1 MAEIELNQDQSKA
14 LEELK
19 KFIESDANNMFL
31 LEGAAGTGKTTT
43 LGKFIE
49 WLFDSDTLNNVA
61 MSSPTHKALK
71 VMMEMCP
78 DSIRS
83 RVNFSTLHSLLGLKH
98 QITKDGKEVFVKDKN
113 VMTKFPFFQLVIIDE
128 SSMIADQL
136 FLEMEEQN
144 FRNIKIL
151 FVGDGNQINPVNHVK
166 AIPMMEENRKKYNIG
181 YCRLEKI
188 IRQAES
194 NPIIKYSQMI
204 INDSFSFSPGTKDM
218 VEDSGV
224 VMMSD
229 TQTKVLQ
236 QLINYYFGSSLFDE
250 DANYCKIIAWRN
262 KTVDFY
268 NKFVRSFKYGANA
281 TKIVVD
287 EKLIV
292 DRPISDGDRVLFN
305 TNEDLVVNTFEIK
318 EKTLF
323 DGISWKYYDCNVTG
337 FNSTENIHI
346 LHESEE
352 SKYTKVLA
360 TMNKAAVSETD
371 IAKKM
376 KKWREYFSFME
387 NFAQVK
393 YNYAIT
399 CHCAQGSTYEN
410 CFVINSDIDHNRNSD
425 ERKRIKY
432 TAVTRPRKMLYIF

>member
-1 MAEIELNQDQSKA
+1 MAEITLNTHQLEA
-14 LEELK
+14 LESLK
-19 KFIESDANNMFL
+19 NFAESSDRNMFL

-43 LGKFIE
+43 LGKFLE
-49 WLFDSDTLNNVA
+49 WLYSDGGFNNVA

-78 DSIRS
+78 SENKS
-83 RVNFSTLHSLLGLKH
+83 KVCFTTLHSLLGLKH
-98 QITKDGKEVFVKDKN
+98 QITKDGKEVFVKDKKI
-113 VMTKFPFFQLVIIDE
+113 MSKFPFFELVIVDE
-128 SSMIADQL
+128 SSMISDQL

-151 FVGDGNQINPVNHVK
+151 FVGDSNQINPVNHSM
-166 AIPMMEENRKKYNIG
+166 AIPMLEENRKKYNIG
-181 YCRLEKI
+181 YCKLEKI
-188 IRQAES
+188 IRQAEG
-194 NPIIKYSQMI
+194 NPIIKYSQKI
-204 INDSFSFSPGTKDM
+204 ISGDFKFTPGEKDM
-218 VEDSGV
+218 VDETGV
-224 VMMSD
+224 VMLSE
-229 TQTKVLQ
+229 TQTKTLQ

-250 DANYCKIIAWRN
+250 DANFCKIIAWRN
-262 KTVDFY
+262 ETVNFY
-268 NKFVRSFKYGANA
+268 NKYVRTFKYGINA

-292 DRPISDGDRVLFN
+292 DKPISDGEKVLFN
-305 TNEDLVVNTFEIK
+305 TNEDLVVNTFEVK
-318 EKTLF
+318 DKTLF
-323 DGISWKYYDCNVTG
+323 GGISWKYYDCSVSG
-337 FNSTENIHI
+337 FTSTENIHI

-352 SKYTKVLA
+352 TKYKTVLA
-360 TMNKAAVSETD
+360 AMSKQAVAETD
-371 IAKKM
+371 PSKRM
-376 KKWREYFSFME
+376 KLWREYYSFME

-410 CFVINSDIDHNRNSD
+410 CFVVNSDIDYNRNAD

>member
-1 MAEIELNQDQSKA
+1 MEEIILNTHQLEALSALKNFAESGEK
-14 LEELK
+14 
-19 KFIESDANNMFL
+19 NMFL

-43 LGKFIE
+43 LGKFLE
-49 WLFDSDTLNNVA
+49 WLYSDGGFNNVA

-71 VMMEMCP
+71 VLMEMCP
-78 DSIRS
+78 QENKSK
-83 RVNFSTLHSLLGLKH
+83 VCFTTLHSLLGLKH
-98 QITKDGKEVFVKDKN
+98 QITKDGKEVFVKDKKI
-113 VMTKFPFFQLVIIDE
+113 MSKFPFFELVIVDE
-128 SSMIADQL
+128 SSMISDQL

-151 FVGDGNQINPVNHVK
+151 FVGDSNQINPVNHSM
-166 AIPMMEENRKKYNIG
+166 AIPMIEENRKKYNIG
-181 YCRLEKI
+181 YCKLEKI
-188 IRQAES
+188 IGQAEG

-268 NKFVRSFKYGANA
+268 NKFVRSFKYGASA

-292 DRPISDGDRVLFN
+292 DKPISDGDRVLFN
-305 TNEDLVVNTFEIK
+305 TNEDLVVNTFEVK
-318 EKTLF
+318 DKTLF
-323 DGISWKYYDCNVTG
+323 GGITWKYYDCNVTG
-337 FNSTENIHI
+337 FTTSENIHI

-352 SKYTKVLA
+352 TKYKTVLA
-360 TMNKAAVSETD
+360 AMSKQAVAEQDPS
-371 IAKKM
+371 KRM
-376 KKWREYFSFME
+376 KLWREYYSFME